1 MIKRSRPIHNSRR
14 LAPGSSESSVALI
27 RLGRR
32 DGKGPNVGRANQ
44 ASRYRKAHRLRQGWD
59 RDEWDDGRRL
69 SSDPTATLPGERRRP
84 TPRLHRQEAFRAPR
98 AWEEDT
104 VVDDASLYRLGV
116 LYDGD
121 GDDANAHVRGS
132 GFSLDAIVHAEPTY
146 SLRPAKRVKRT
157 YDSRLEDED
166 LHLSVN
172 LLSTY
177 LAEDAA
183 VARFLSLDH
192 GNFTGRDGGYDGSIA
207 TRGSAG
213 SLSIIHELV
222 ESSTYSLAPAPAAS
236 DFPDLVSDT
245 EEEGGEGYEDGGDWA
260 LVSDPDADAAALDA
274 DVDVAVEVGEVSS
287 PVDGVWVFIA
297 GDDS

>member
-1 MIKRSRPIHNSRR
+1 MIKRSRPTHNSRR
-14 LAPGSSESSVALI
+14 LAPGSSESSIASI
-27 RLGRR
+27 RLGQRN
-32 DGKGPNVGRANQ
+32 GKGPNVGRANQ

-69 SSDPTATLPGERRRP
+69 SSDPTVTLPGERRRP
-84 TPRLHRQEAFRAPR
+84 TPRLQRQEAFRAPR
-98 AWEEDT
+98 AWEDYV
-104 VVDDASLYRLGV
+104 VVDDATLYRLGI
-116 LYDGD
+116 LYD

-132 GFSLDAIVHAEPTY
+132 GFSLDAIMHAEPAY
-146 SLRPAKRVKRT
+146 SLRPAKRIKRAHG
-157 YDSRLEDED
+157 SQLKDED

-183 VARFLSLDH
+183 VAHFLSLDH
-192 GNFTGRDGGYDGSIA
+192 GNFANRDGRYDGFA
-207 TRGSAG
+207 TGGSAG

-222 ESSTYSLAPAPAAS
+222 ESSTYSLVPAPAAS

-245 EEEGGEGYEDGGDWA
+245 EEEGREEYEDGGDWA
-260 LVSDPDADAAALDA
+260 LVSDPGADAASLDA
-274 DVDVAVEVGEVSS
+274 DGDVAVEDGEVAS

-297 GDDS
+297 GDGS